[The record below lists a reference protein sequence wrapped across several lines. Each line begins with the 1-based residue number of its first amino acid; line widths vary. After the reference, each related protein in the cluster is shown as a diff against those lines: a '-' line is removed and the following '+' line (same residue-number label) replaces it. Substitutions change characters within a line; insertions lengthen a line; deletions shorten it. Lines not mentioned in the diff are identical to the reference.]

1 MVENHDSNR
10 IRRSNSASSSLGL
23 SVLLDV
29 DKKSYNDRSLNDY
42 HGFKVISTLENF
54 FFFTCFNDPHECR
67 FWSTALMTSLKW
79 VGGDSPSVEGKWR
92 T

>member
-54 FFFTCFNDPHECR
+54 FVLL
-67 FWSTALMTSLKW
+67 ALMIHMNAGS
-79 VGGDSPSVEGKWR
+79 GPQPI
-92 T
+92 